1 MGEVTQIKHP
11 LLLHKL
17 GLMRKRETTSQDF
30 RMLLEEISVF
40 LAYEITRDAPSA
52 LHKIQTPLESMQAPF
67 LIEKFVLVSI
77 LRAGEGLL
85 RGMMKILPNA
95 KVGHIGIYR
104 NPDTLQAVEYYF
116 KMPKDLE
123 NSKIILLDPMLAT
136 GHSAVYAI
144 GRLKKLIDL
153 PIKFVS
159 LLSSPNGIKYLTSK
173 YPDVDIL
180 TVFVDREL
188 NQKGYILPGL
198 GDAGDRMFHTK

>member
-52 LHKIQTPLESMQAPF
+52 LHKIKTPLESMQAPF

-123 NSKIILLDPMLAT
+123 NRKIILLDPMLAT

-144 GRLKKLIDL
+144 ERLKKLINL

-188 NQKGYILPGL
+188 NQQGYILPGL

>member
-144 GRLKKLIDL
+144 GRLKKLINL

-198 GDAGDRMFHTK
+198 GDAGDRIFHTK

>member
-144 GRLKKLIDL
+144 ERLKKLINL

-188 NQKGYILPGL
+188 NQQGYILPGL

>member
-52 LHKIQTPLESMQAPF
+52 LHKIKTPLESMQAPF

-136 GHSAVYAI
+136 GNSAVYAI
-144 GRLKKLIDL
+144 ERLKKLINL

-188 NQKGYILPGL
+188 NQQGYILPGL